1 MPHPYTRRAFILS
14 AAALPLA
21 GCALPI
27 PSAAPLRQAEDQ
39 LKALEQSAQ
48 GRLGVFA
55 IDTGNGRDI
64 AWRADER
71 FPFCSSFKM
80 MLAAAVLERS
90 MREPGLLDQR
100 IRYTQADLVPH
111 HPVTGQHLADGM
123 TVRELCDATMRYSD
137 NPAANLLMAKI
148 GGPAAVTAFARA
160 IGDQAFRLDRIETEL
175 NTAIPGDPRDTTTP
189 AAMTRSLQKLA
200 LGEVLNAP
208 ARELLVNWLKRNTT
222 GDTRIRAAV
231 PKDWIVGDKTGTGAY
246 GTTND
251 IGVVWRQ
258 GAAPIVLSLYYTQA
272 DPKADA
278 RNEVL
283 ANAARIVAQA
293 FI

>member
-1 MPHPYTRRAFILS
+1 MPCPYTRRAFLLT

-21 GCALPI
+21 GCALPT

-39 LKALEQSAQ
+39 LKELEQSAK

-55 IDTGNGRDI
+55 VDTGNGRDI
-64 AWRADER
+64 AWRAEER

-111 HPVTGQHLADGM
+111 HPVTGQHLAAGM

-148 GGPAAVTAFARA
+148 GGPAAVTAFART
-160 IGDQAFRLDRIETEL
+160 IGDQTFRLDRIETEL

-200 LGEVLNAP
+200 LGEVLNTP
-208 ARELLVNWLKRNTT
+208 ARELLLDWLKRNTT
-222 GDTRIRAAV
+222 GDTRIRAGV

-251 IGVVWRQ
+251 IGVVWRP

-278 RNEVL
+278 RNDVL
-283 ANAARIVAQA
+283 ADAARIVAKA